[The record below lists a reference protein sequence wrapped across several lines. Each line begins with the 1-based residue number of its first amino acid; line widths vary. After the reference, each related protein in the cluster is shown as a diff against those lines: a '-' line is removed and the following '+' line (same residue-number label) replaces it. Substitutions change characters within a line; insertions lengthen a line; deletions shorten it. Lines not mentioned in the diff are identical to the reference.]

1 MARGEFGSDRG
12 AAGGIGHTVAK
23 SNNAIP
29 GLLTIYDSPFTIY
42 QTMKLD
48 DIKESALMA
57 FDTLRANKLRSSLT
71 ILGVSVGVITVI
83 FMVSIIQ
90 GLNKAFAE
98 QVESLGSNTIFV
110 SKFEPSFGR
119 PPGPEEI
126 HRKDLTMEDAEAIRM
141 EAPSI
146 AGVSPVNRMLAVT
159 ARFQDKQTD
168 TPVMFGVTPYYE
180 FVHTQYVARGR
191 FIKDLDMD
199 NRDNIVVIGV
209 DVARA
214 LFPYEDPLD
223 KDIRI
228 NGNPYHVVGVM
239 EPLGNFF
246 GQSRDNSLFIPIT
259 TFDKYY
265 PDRPFPETVFFM
277 VVRPHSRAFVKSAID
292 EMTDVLRR
300 RRRVPLNAPNNFGIS
315 SQDSLLDIY
324 NQLTGATALV
334 LTAISFV
341 ALMIG
346 GIGVMNIMLVS
357 VTERTKEIG
366 VRKAVGATRANILAQ
381 FLIEAVVL
389 TAIGGLAG
397 LAVGELLAFIINRY
411 SPLPAYVP
419 LWAIGV
425 GVGISA
431 AVGIVF
437 GLWPAW
443 KAARLDP
450 IEALRWE

>member
-1 MARGEFGSDRG
+1 MR
-12 AAGGIGHTVAK
+12 
-23 SNNAIP
+23 
-29 GLLTIYDSPFTIY
+29 
-42 QTMKLD
+42 LD

-57 FDTLRANKLRSSLT
+57 LDTLRANKLRSALT
-71 ILGVSVGVITVI
+71 ILGVSVGVVTVI

-90 GLNKAFAE
+90 GLNKAFAD
-98 QVESLGSNTIFV
+98 QIESLGSNTIFV
-110 SKFEPSFGR
+110 SKFAPSFGR

-126 HRKDLTMEDAEAIRM
+126 HRKDITMDDAEAFRT

-146 AGVSPVNRMLAVT
+146 AGVSPVRRLLSST
-159 ARFQDKQTD
+159 IRYQDKQTD
-168 TPVMFGVTPYYE
+168 TPILFGVTPYYE
-180 FVHTQYVARGR
+180 FVQSQYVASGR
-191 FIKDLDMD
+191 FVNDIDMQD
-199 NRDNIVVIGV
+199 RSNVVILGV
-209 DVARA
+209 DVKQA
-214 LFPYEDPLD
+214 LFPYEDAVD
-223 KDIRI
+223 KEVRI
-228 NGNPYHVVGVM
+228 EGNPYRVIGVM

-246 GQSRDNSLFIPIT
+246 GQSRDNSIFIPIT

-265 PDRPFPETVFFM
+265 PDRPFPEVVFF
-277 VVRPHSRAFVKSAID
+277 VIVRPRSRAFVKSAMD
-292 EMTDVLRR
+292 EIRDILRR
-300 RRRVPLNAPNNFGIS
+300 RRNVPPAAPDNFGIS
-315 SQDSLLDIY
+315 SQDSLLDVY

-334 LTAISFV
+334 LTSISFV

-366 VRKAVGATRANILAQ
+366 VRKAVGATRLNILSQ

-397 LAVGELLAFIINRY
+397 LVVGEIASVLMNKY

-419 LWAIGV
+419 LWAIAV

-431 AVGIVF
+431 VVGIIF

-443 KAARLDP
+443 KAARLNP

>member
-1 MARGEFGSDRG
+1 MRF
-12 AAGGIGHTVAK
+12 
-23 SNNAIP
+23 
-29 GLLTIYDSPFTIY
+29 
-42 QTMKLD
+42 D
-48 DIKESALMA
+48 DIKESAVMA
-57 FDTLRANKLRSSLT
+57 VDTLRTNKLRSSLT
-71 ILGVSVGVITVI
+71 ILGVSVGVLTVI

-90 GLNKAFAE
+90 GLNKAFAD
-98 QVESLGSNTIFV
+98 QIESLGSNTIFV

-126 HRKDLTMEDAEAIRM
+126 HRKDLTMDDAEALRT

-146 AGVSPVNRMLAVT
+146 VGVSPIRRMLSATV
-159 ARFQDKQTD
+159 RYQDKQTN
-168 TPVMFGVTPYYE
+168 TPILFGVTPYYE
-180 FVHTQYVARGR
+180 FVQTQYVATGR
-191 FIKDLDMD
+191 FVNEIDIQDRSNVL
-199 NRDNIVVIGV
+199 ILGV
-209 DVARA
+209 DVKQA
-214 LFPYEDPLD
+214 LFPYEEAID
-223 KDIRI
+223 KEVRI
-228 NGNPYHVVGVM
+228 NGSPFRVIGVM

-246 GQSRDNSLFIPIT
+246 GQSRDNSIFIPIT

-265 PDRPFPETVFFM
+265 RDLPFPEVVFFII
-277 VVRPHSRAFVKSAID
+277 VRPRSRAFVKPAMD
-292 EMTDVLRR
+292 EMTDIIRR
-300 RRRVPLNAPNNFGIS
+300 RRRIPPGEPNNFGIS
-315 SQDSLLDIY
+315 SQDSLLDVY

-334 LTAISFV
+334 LTSISFV

-366 VRKAVGATRANILAQ
+366 VRKAVGATKLNILSQ

-389 TAIGGLAG
+389 TAIGGVTG
-397 LAVGELLAFIINRY
+397 LAVGEIGSLLVNKY

-419 LWAIGV
+419 LWAIGL

-443 KAARLDP
+443 KAARLNP
-450 IEALRWE
+450 IDALRWE

>member
-1 MARGEFGSDRG
+1 
-12 AAGGIGHTVAK
+12 
-23 SNNAIP
+23 
-29 GLLTIYDSPFTIY
+29 
-42 QTMKLD
+42 
-48 DIKESALMA
+48 
-57 FDTLRANKLRSSLT
+57 
-71 ILGVSVGVITVI
+71 
-83 FMVSIIQ
+83 
-90 GLNKAFAE
+90 
-98 QVESLGSNTIFV
+98 
-110 SKFEPSFGR
+110 
-119 PPGPEEI
+119 
-126 HRKDLTMEDAEAIRM
+126 
-141 EAPSI
+141 
-146 AGVSPVNRMLAVT
+146 
-159 ARFQDKQTD
+159 
-168 TPVMFGVTPYYE
+168 
-180 FVHTQYVARGR
+180 
-191 FIKDLDMD
+191 
-199 NRDNIVVIGV
+199 
-209 DVARA
+209 
-214 LFPYEDPLD
+214 
-223 KDIRI
+223 
-228 NGNPYHVVGVM
+228 M

-265 PDRPFPETVFFM
+265 PDRPFPETVFFI
-277 VVRPHSRAFVKSAID
+277 VVRPHSRAVVKSAMD
-292 EMTDVLRR
+292 EMTDILRR
-300 RRRVPLNAPNNFGIS
+300 RRRVALNAPNNFGMS

-366 VRKAVGATRANILAQ
+366 VRKAVGATRANILSQ

-397 LAVGELLAFIINRY
+397 LAVGELMAVIINKY
-411 SPLPAYVP
+411 SPLPAHVP

>member
-1 MARGEFGSDRG
+1 MR
-12 AAGGIGHTVAK
+12 I
-23 SNNAIP
+23 
-29 GLLTIYDSPFTIY
+29 
-42 QTMKLD
+42 D

-57 FDTLRANKLRSSLT
+57 YDTLRTNKLRSSLT
-71 ILGVSVGVITVI
+71 ILGVTVGVVTVI

-90 GLNKAFAE
+90 GLNKAFAQQIE
-98 QVESLGSNTIFV
+98 ALGSNAIWVT
-110 SKFEPSFGR
+110 KFDPSFGR
-119 PPGPEEI
+119 QPGPEEL
-126 HRKDLTMEDAEAIRM
+126 HRKDLTLEDADAIRR

-146 AGVSPVNRMLAVT
+146 LSVSPIHRKIAETVLYA
-159 ARFQDKQTD
+159 DKQSD
-168 TPVMFGVTPYYE
+168 TPILIGVTPYYE
-180 FVHTQYVARGR
+180 FTQSSYVGRGR
-191 FIKDLDMD
+191 FITELDLEQ
-199 NRDNIVVIGV
+199 RSNICVLGQDLV
-209 DVARA
+209 RS
-214 LFPYEDPLD
+214 LFPYEDPLN
-223 KDIRI
+223 KEVKIAGR
-228 NGNPYHVVGVM
+228 PFRVVGVM
-239 EPLGNFF
+239 EPLGNFL
-246 GQSRDNSLFIPIT
+246 GQSRDNSVFIPIT

-265 PDRPFPETVFFM
+265 PDQPFPDVVF
-277 VVRPHSRAFVKSAID
+277 VIIARPISRAYVKAAID
-292 EMTDVLRR
+292 EMTDILRR
-300 RRRVPLNAPNNFGIS
+300 RRRVPPNAPNNFGIS
-315 SQDSLLDIY
+315 SQDSLLDVY

-366 VRKAVGATRANILAQ
+366 IRKAVGATRLNILSQ

-389 TAIGGLAG
+389 TAIGGLVG
-397 LAVGELLAFIINRY
+397 LAVGELASLLMNKY

-419 LWAIGV
+419 LWAIGL

>member
-1 MARGEFGSDRG
+1 MR
-12 AAGGIGHTVAK
+12 
-23 SNNAIP
+23 
-29 GLLTIYDSPFTIY
+29 
-42 QTMKLD
+42 LD

-57 FDTLRANKLRSSLT
+57 LDTLRANKLRSALT

-90 GLNKAFAE
+90 GLNKAFAD
-98 QVESLGSNTIFV
+98 QIESLGSNTIFV

-119 PPGPEEI
+119 PPGPDEI
-126 HRKDLTMEDAEAIRM
+126 HRKDLTMDDAEALRI
-141 EAPSI
+141 EGPSI
-146 AGVSPVNRMLAVT
+146 AGVSPVTRMLSST
-159 ARFQDKQTD
+159 MRYQDKQTD
-168 TPVMFGVTPYYE
+168 TPILFGVTPQYE
-180 FVHTQYVARGR
+180 FVQSQYVGSGR
-191 FIKDLDMD
+191 FISEVDMQD
-199 NRDNIVVIGV
+199 RSNVVILGV
-209 DVARA
+209 DVKQA
-214 LFPYEDPLD
+214 LFPYEEAID
-223 KDIRI
+223 KEVRI
-228 NGNPYHVVGVM
+228 NGSPFRVIGVM

-246 GQSRDNSLFIPIT
+246 GQSRDKSIFIHIT

-265 PDRPFPETVFFM
+265 PDRPFPEIVFF
-277 VVRPHSRAFVKSAID
+277 VIVRPQSRAFVKSAMD
-292 EMTDVLRR
+292 EITDILRR
-300 RRRVPLNAPNNFGIS
+300 RRRVPVGARNDFGIS
-315 SQDSLLDIY
+315 SQDSLLDVY

-334 LTAISFV
+334 LTSISFV

-366 VRKAVGATRANILAQ
+366 VRKAVGATRFNILSQ

-397 LAVGELLAFIINRY
+397 LAVGEIASLLMNKY

-431 AVGIVF
+431 AVGIIF

-443 KAARLDP
+443 KAARLNP
-450 IEALRWE
+450 IDALRWE

>member
-1 MARGEFGSDRG
+1 M
-12 AAGGIGHTVAK
+12 T
-23 SNNAIP
+23 
-29 GLLTIYDSPFTIY
+29 
-42 QTMKLD
+42 LD

-57 FDTLRANKLRSSLT
+57 LDTLRANKLRSSLT

-90 GLNKAFAE
+90 GLNKAFAD
-98 QVESLGSNTIFV
+98 QIESLGSNTIFI
-110 SKFEPSFGR
+110 SKFDPSFGR

-126 HRKDLTMEDAEAIRM
+126 HRKDLGMEDAEALRR

-146 AGVSPVNRMLAVT
+146 AGVSPIHRKLSSTVRY
-159 ARFQDKQTD
+159 QEKQTD
-168 TPVMFGVTPYYE
+168 TPILLGVTPYYE
-180 FVHTQYVARGR
+180 FVQTQYVDSGR
-191 FIKDLDMD
+191 FINEIDMQD
-199 NRDNIVVIGV
+199 RSNVVILGV
-209 DVARA
+209 DVKRA
-214 LFPYEDPLD
+214 LFPYEDPID
-223 KDIRI
+223 KDVRI
-228 NGNPYHVVGVM
+228 NGNPYHVIGIM

-246 GQSRDNSLFIPIT
+246 GQSRDNSIFVPLT

-265 PDRPFPETVFFM
+265 AEGPFPEVVFFM
-277 VVRPHSRAFVKSAID
+277 VVRPQSRAYVKSAMD
-292 EMTDVLRR
+292 EVTDILRR
-300 RRRVPLNAPNNFGIS
+300 RRRVPLNAKNDFGVS
-315 SQDSLLDIY
+315 SQDSLLDVY

-334 LTAISFV
+334 LTSISFV

-366 VRKAVGATRANILAQ
+366 VRKAVGATKLNILSQ

-397 LAVGELLAFIINRY
+397 LAIGEIASIIMNKY

-419 LWAIGV
+419 LWAIAV
-425 GVGISA
+425 GVGISG

-443 KAARLDP
+443 KAARLNP
-450 IEALRWE
+450 IDALRWE